1 MRDQYEYHPNRL
13 RRALALIF
21 VAALLSVTSA
31 AHQNSVQKSHRSRAA
46 SRTSRVHELVDVDQ
60 LKKFFQD
67 DAGKV
72 RLVALVSP
80 T

>member
-1 MRDQYEYHPNRL
+1 MRDQDGYRPNRL

-21 VAALLSVTSA
+21 VAAILSVTST
-31 AHQNSVQKSHRSRAA
+31 AHQNAARKSHRSHPA
-46 SRTSRVHELVDVDQ
+46 SRASRIHELVDVDQ
-60 LKKFFQD
+60 LKKRFHD